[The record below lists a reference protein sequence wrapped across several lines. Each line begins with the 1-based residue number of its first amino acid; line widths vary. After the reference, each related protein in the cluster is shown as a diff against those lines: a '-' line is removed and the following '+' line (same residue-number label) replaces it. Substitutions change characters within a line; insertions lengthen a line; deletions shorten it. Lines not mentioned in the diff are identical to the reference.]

1 MIEEENISTSDD
13 LSDDLIDEDDDVLE
27 SRLQQLATEELN
39 QLSNHE
45 DTKSDS
51 SQTNAT
57 SEAKPAE
64 ASKASVAAAAT
75 LEKINGLIAESTALK
90 EQLDDRKQQYLRLY
104 ADFENFRKRTER
116 DKEEQEGTITSKI
129 LKKILPVVDDFE
141 RAQLQISPKN
151 DGEAAIHKSYQSVYK
166 QLLKCLKETG
176 VARMEAVGQDFDPNF
191 HEAIMQEPSAEYD
204 EGIITEEL
212 RPGYLV
218 SDDRVLRHALVKV
231 SSGKLDGA
239 SSTAENG
246 SENSQNS
253 DSGEP
258 S

>member
-1 MIEEENISTSDD
+1 MIEEENIS

-27 SRLQQLATEELN
+27 SRLQQLASEDLDASNQELKPDGT
-39 QLSNHE
+39 QPAVAA
-45 DTKSDS
+45 DS
-51 SQTNAT
+51 SP
-57 SEAKPAE
+57 KPE
-64 ASKASVAAAAT
+64 ASKANTAAAAT

-116 DKEEQEGTITSKI
+116 DKEEQEGTITGKI

-141 RAQLQISPKN
+141 RAQLQISPKT
-151 DGEAAIHKSYQSVYK
+151 DGEASIHRSYQSVYK

-176 VARMEAVGQDFDPNF
+176 VVRLECVGQDFDPNF
-191 HEAIMQEPSAEYD
+191 HEAIMQEPSAEYE

-218 SDDRVLRHALVKV
+218 SDDRVLRHSLVKV
-231 SSGKLDGA
+231 SSGKINGNENA
-239 SSTAENG
+239 SDTNTDNASG
-246 SENSQNS
+246 VNS
-253 DSGEP
+253 
-258 S
+258 

>member
-1 MIEEENISTSDD
+1 MIEEENISN
-13 LSDDLIDEDDDVLE
+13 DDLIDEDDDVLE

-39 QLSNHE
+39 QLSNQE
-45 DTKSDS
+45 ETPAES
-51 SQTNAT
+51 SQPSAT
-57 SEAKPAE
+57 PD
-64 ASKASVAAAAT
+64 SKASAAAAT
-75 LEKINGLIAESTALK
+75 LEKINGLIAESTTLK
-90 EQLDDRKQQYLRLY
+90 EQLDERKQQYLRLY

-191 HEAIMQEPSAEYD
+191 HEAIMQEPSAQYD

-239 SSTAENG
+239 DGEDGNV
-246 SENSQNS
+246 SENLQNNES
-253 DSGEP
+253 SE
-258 S
+258 SN

>member
-1 MIEEENISTSDD
+1 MIEEENLLS
-13 LSDDLIDEDDDVLE
+13 SDDLIDEDDEVLE

-39 QLSNHE
+39 QIANPDMSKAE
-45 DTKSDS
+45 GSPAS
-51 SQTNAT
+51 AT
-57 SEAKPAE
+57 TASEPKTD
-64 ASKASVAAAAT
+64 ASKANAAAAAT
-75 LEKINGLIAESTALK
+75 LEKINGLIAESTSLR

-141 RAQLQISPKN
+141 RAQLQISPKT
-151 DGEAAIHKSYQSVYK
+151 DGEASIHKSYQSVYK

-176 VARMEAVGQDFDPNF
+176 VVRMECVGQDFDPNF
-191 HEAIMQEPSAEYD
+191 HEAIMQEPSTEYD

-218 SDDRVLRHALVKV
+218 SDDRVLRHSLVKV
-231 SSGKLDGA
+231 SSGKIDGDDNP
-239 SSTAENG
+239 SSDDT
-246 SENSQNS
+246 SENSS
-253 DSGEP
+253 SEP
-258 S
+258 N

>member
-1 MIEEENISTSDD
+1 MIEEENLSN
-13 LSDDLIDEDDDVLE
+13 SDDLIDEDDDVLE
-27 SRLQQLATEELN
+27 SRLQQLATEELE
-39 QLSNHE
+39 QISNTE
-45 DTKSDS
+45 EPKSAA
-51 SQTNAT
+51 SQPTDKAEG
-57 SEAKPAE
+57 EAKPE
-64 ASKASVAAAAT
+64 NNKASAAAAAT
-75 LEKINGLIAESTALK
+75 LEKINGLIAETTTLR
-90 EQLDDRKQQYLRLY
+90 EQLDERKQQYLRLY

-141 RAQLQISPKN
+141 RAQLQISPKT
-151 DGEAAIHKSYQSVYK
+151 DGEASIHKSYQSVYK

-176 VARMEAVGQDFDPNF
+176 VARMEAVGQEFDPNF
-191 HEAIMQEPSAEYD
+191 HEAIMQEPSSEYD
-204 EGIITEEL
+204 EGIIIEEL

-231 SSGKLDGA
+231 SSGKIDGDDSA
-239 SSTAENG
+239 ADSPDEG
-246 SENSQNS
+246 

>member
-1 MIEEENISTSDD
+1 MIEEENLLS
-13 LSDDLIDEDDDVLE
+13 SDDLIDEDDEVLE

-39 QLSNHE
+39 QISNPE
-45 DTKSDS
+45 TSKTEA
-51 SQTNAT
+51 SQASATT
-57 SEAKPAE
+57 SEPKPE
-64 ASKASVAAAAT
+64 ASKANAAAAAT
-75 LEKINGLIAESTALK
+75 LEKINALIAESTSLR

-141 RAQLQISPKN
+141 RAQLQISPKT
-151 DGEAAIHKSYQSVYK
+151 DGEASIHKSYQSVYK

-176 VARMEAVGQDFDPNF
+176 VARMECVGQEFDPNF
-191 HEAIMQEPSAEYD
+191 HEAIMQEPSPEHD

-218 SDDRVLRHALVKV
+218 SDDRVLRHSLVKV
-231 SSGKLDGA
+231 SSGKIDGDDSA
-239 SSTAENG
+239 SSDNAPDNT
-246 SENSQNS
+246 
-253 DSGEP
+253 SGE
-258 S
+258 SS